1 MNDETGF
8 GIAFALGQ
16 TALGIL
22 ADRVNVRW
30 YYPLLLAIW
39 SLMGFATGMMY
50 TFTGLLICRV
60 LLGLFEGGNWRCG
73 IKTIQNLLPPAE
85 RALGSGILQSGGAIG
100 AMLTPLVVGLLLSDE
115 LGSWR
120 RPFLV
125 IGAAGLSWVVLWL
138 ASVRSADL
146 RLRADDVNP
155 ARKVSHGLQED
166 ESSFD
171 VGLAFIGWLPL
182 LSWVVLWR
190 FGPDSRYSS

>member
-1 MNDETGF
+1 M
-8 GIAFALGQ
+8 
-16 TALGIL
+16 
-22 ADRVNVRW
+22 R
-30 YYPLLLAIW
+30 
-39 SLMGFATGMMY
+39 
-50 TFTGLLICRV
+50 
-60 LLGLFEGGNWRCG
+60 FER
-73 IKTIQNLLPPAE
+73 
-85 RALGSGILQSGGAIG
+85 
-100 AMLTPLVVGLLLSDE
+100 GLLLSDE